1 MSEGSGRIVL
11 LTGGTG
17 YIGGRLLS
25 RLLGRRGIRVRCMA
39 RRPEHLRAALAS
51 RAGSVAGQHDSAPDV
66 EVVAG
71 DCLDPESLAPA
82 LAGVHTAFYL
92 VHSMAAE
99 RGFAEVDRAAAMAF
113 AAAARQAGVHR
124 IIYLGGLGN
133 PADRLSE
140 HLRSRHEV
148 GQLLRQSGAE
158 VIEFRASVIIGSG
171 SLSYELIRALVERL
185 PVMLCPKW
193 VATPTQ
199 PIAVEDVLDYLMGS
213 LDLPGGESRV
223 FEIGGPDRVCYG
235 DIMREYARQRGLRR
249 WMISVPV
256 LTPYL
261 SSLWLGLVT
270 PVYARI
276 GRHLVESLRNPTV
289 VNDRSAED
297 VFRVHPRGL
306 SEAIQLARANE
317 DREFAE
323 TRWSDALS
331 VAGPIKS
338 WGGVRFGTRI
348 VDSRTIAVAAS
359 AEKAFEAVTRIG
371 GSTGWYFGN
380 GLWRV
385 RGWIDLLCG
394 GVGLRRGRRDPRHLR
409 VGDVVDCWRVEQ
421 FEPAK
426 RLRLRAE
433 MKLPGRAWLEFEAE
447 DAGRNAANLRQTA
460 VFDPLGLAGLAY
472 WYALYPVHC
481 IMFAGMLRGI
491 ARAAEQHLAA
501 ERHQSGDADLP
512 RAAND
517 Q

>member
-1 MSEGSGRIVL
+1 MPQHGRRIVL

-17 YIGGRLLS
+17 YIGGRLLP
-25 RLLGRRGIRVRCMA
+25 LLARRDDIRVRCLT
-39 RRPEHLRAALAS
+39 RRPEHLRAVIES
-51 RAGSVAGQHDSAPDV
+51 DRSAP
-66 EVVAG
+66 EAAATLPANMHIVAG
-71 DCLDPESLAPA
+71 DCLDAESLASA
-82 LAGVHTAFYL
+82 MEGVDTAYYL
-92 VHSMAAE
+92 VHSLAVPQRFE
-99 RGFAEVDRAAAMAF
+99 QVDRQAATAF
-113 AAAARQAGVHR
+113 AAAARRAGVQR
-124 IIYLGGLGN
+124 IIYLGGLGD

-148 GQLLRQSGAE
+148 GKLLLESGAE
-158 VIEFRASVIIGSG
+158 VIELRASIIIGSG

-193 VATPTQ
+193 VATPAQ
-199 PIAVEDVLDYLMGS
+199 PIAVEDVLDYLLAA
-213 LDLPGGESRV
+213 LDLPEGASRV
-223 FEIGGPDRVCYG
+223 FEIGGPERVCYG

-289 VNDRSAED
+289 VNDSSAMQFFSVRPRSLSDAIRRAIAHED
-297 VFRVHPRGL
+297 H
-306 SEAIQLARANE
+306 Q
-317 DREFAE
+317 FAE

-331 VAGPIKS
+331 TAGPIPT

-348 VDSRTIAVAAS
+348 VDSRTIDVAVPAPI
-359 AEKAFEAVTRIG
+359 AFEPVTCIG
-371 GSTGWYFGN
+371 GSTGWYFADW
-380 GLWRV
+380 LWRV
-385 RGWIDLLCG
+385 RGWVDLLCG

-433 MKLPGRAWLEFEAE
+433 MKLPGRAWLQFEADE
-447 DAGRNAANLRQTA
+447 QGPEATTLRQTA
-460 VFDPLGLAGLAY
+460 VFDPVGLAGLAY
-472 WYALYPVHC
+472 WYLLYPVHC
-481 IMFAGMLRGI
+481 LIFAGMLRGI
-491 ARAAEQHLAA
+491 ARAAQ
-501 ERHQSGDADLP
+501 ERSSNRADAP
-512 RAAND
+512 TTSSS
-517 Q
+517 